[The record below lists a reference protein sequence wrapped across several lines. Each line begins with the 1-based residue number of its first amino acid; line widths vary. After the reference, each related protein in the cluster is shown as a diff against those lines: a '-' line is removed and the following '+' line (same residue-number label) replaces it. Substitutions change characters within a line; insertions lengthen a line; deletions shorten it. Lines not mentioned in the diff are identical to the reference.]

1 MRPPRALPARRLGR
15 LGANAVFCASLLLAV
30 ASVCGCQR
38 VEKIKV
44 SPERPLMSSR
54 TEGLQ
59 LKAVALDKDGK
70 ELPDV
75 RVIFKTMT
83 PTMATVDGQGK
94 VTAVQSGDATIL
106 MRAGR
111 ISRSVNIQIQIPKKI
126 VIKPFVRNL
135 MLGVRKQYK
144 ATVIDDRDQPMITGE
159 GVKWSTS
166 DPETITVDKYGNIK
180 TVKEGR
186 ASITA
191 FAAGIKGVAEI
202 TVKHEELDKEGVLDT
217 RER

>member
-1 MRPPRALPARRLGR
+1 MRRAVIICTG
-15 LGANAVFCASLLLAV
+15 LLAV
-30 ASVCGCQR
+30 TSFCGCQR

-44 SPERPLMSSR
+44 TPERPLISSK
-54 TEGLQ
+54 TDGLQ

-70 ELPDV
+70 ELADV
-75 RVIFKTMT
+75 RVVFKTLT

-106 MRAGR
+106 MLAGR
-111 ISRSVNIQIQIPKKI
+111 ISKSVNIQIQIAKKI
-126 VIKPFVRNL
+126 VIKPFTRNL

-186 ASITA
+186 ATITA
-191 FAAGIKGVAEI
+191 FAAGIKGTAEI
-202 TVKHEELDKEGVLDT
+202 TVKHEEMDKEGVLDT